1 MSILQSDVLSY
12 AHSGTDL
19 FTEAETSSQWV
30 AGLYNETVQI
40 ISAPGI
46 KDVSELKGKTVCV
59 GDVGSGTEVNAR
71 QVLEAYGMTTADI
84 TATNGSFGDAPTT

>member
-1 MSILQSDVLSY
+1 MPRCPSWQSDVLSY

-46 KDVSELKGKTVCV
+46 KDVSRAEWQDRLRGRC
-59 GDVGSGTEVNAR
+59 R
-71 QVLEAYGMTTADI
+71 LRH
-84 TATNGSFGDAPTT
+84 